1 MLPTGTD
8 GQGTVLL
15 GYDGFE
21 VACLHSKIAPCAL
34 PSEIAGE
41 DGVLTL
47 DDCSVPTQVRLH
59 RRVAAPGQATAQSF
73 TREHASVEDIAPGQD
88 AQHMRYEVEEFA
100 TLLRGGAT
108 ESALHPPS
116 RSLAALRIL
125 DEARRQVGVVFPNDR
140 PSSPRPAPRDVRA
153 VWATSLR
160 GCRLGSLAPAV
171 GAPLGARAIP
181 AAPRRRA
188 SPHLSPHGV
197 SGSA

>member
-1 MLPTGTD
+1 MFVKDQYSSKYDAVKAGEVPNAFNPALGGGALMDLGIYTVSLAVHLFGEPSSVLATGHVLPTGTD

-59 RRVAAPGQATAQSF
+59 RRVAAPGQATRQSF

-108 ESALHPPS
+108 ESAMHPPS

-140 PSSPRPAPRDVRA
+140 
-153 VWATSLR
+153 T
-160 GCRLGSLAPAV
+160 
-171 GAPLGARAIP
+171 
-181 AAPRRRA
+181 
-188 SPHLSPHGV
+188 
-197 SGSA
+197 